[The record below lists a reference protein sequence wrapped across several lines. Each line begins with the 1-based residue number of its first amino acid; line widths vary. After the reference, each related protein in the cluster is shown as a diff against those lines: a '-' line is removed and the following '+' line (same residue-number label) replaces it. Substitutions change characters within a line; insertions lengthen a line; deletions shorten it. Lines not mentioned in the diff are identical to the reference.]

1 MSDTVGCLN
10 KLASQSVSQYN
21 ACTSS
26 SISHKPMTNTTN
38 VTIPFTFIQCHLQ
51 WESRLDIPVK
61 RQPTTLILY
70 QINQKRN

>member
-1 MSDTVGCLN
+1 MSDVVGCLA
-10 KLASQSVSQYN
+10 KLLDLSVRQYS

-26 SISHKPMTNTTN
+26 SISHMPMTNTTN
-38 VTIPFTFIQCHLQ
+38 VTIPFTFIQRHLQ

-61 RQPTTLILY
+61 RQPTTLILR